1 MEETS
6 KVFLTVRMKW
16 KVKDPKKLLASYKVK
31 NWVDHIHFLYG
42 ALIYVEDVSPLMLE
56 FKSAYNTVWLQFKLS
71 VKLSQNDRI
80 SALKE
85 TLGDPLPSTSQPFPA
100 TTSMWDGCLPT
111 VCSLHVLLCCSRKY
125 CRRQV
130 RVALL
135 YGRKLES
142 CLVFLS
148 KELANLDTF
157 FVHGSIYA
165 LPQPPPY
172 EDMRAWA
179 RTDAEFN
186 LTRTFKIPHRADMCL

>member
-1 MEETS
+1 
-6 KVFLTVRMKW
+6 MKW

-31 NWVDHIHFLYG
+31 HRVDHIHFLHG

-56 FKSAYNTVWLQFKLS
+56 FKLACNTVWLQWKLS

-100 TTSMWDGCLPT
+100 TTSIIDGCLPT
-111 VCSLHVLLCCSRKY
+111 VCSLHFLLCCSRKC

-157 FVHGSIYA
+157 FVRVSIYA

-172 EDMRAWA
+172 EDMRAWC
-179 RTDAEFN
+179 RIQSNQNF
-186 LTRTFKIPHRADMCL
+186 